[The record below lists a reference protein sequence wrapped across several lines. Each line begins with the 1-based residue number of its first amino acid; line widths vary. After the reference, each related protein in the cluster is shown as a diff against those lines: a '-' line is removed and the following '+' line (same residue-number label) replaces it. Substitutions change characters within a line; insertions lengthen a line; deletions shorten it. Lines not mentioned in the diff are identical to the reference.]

1 LRNVRRYLF
10 VIVSLIASIAQ
21 ADPQSVESAPN
32 FEWTKDS
39 GATQAQ
45 CLQQLANTS
54 VGKQVLT
61 EILYTTDNIQK
72 QQELS
77 AIDSKLTAQQKE
89 VLKEYIAKNLDCRSI
104 AFERQLTEK
113 GVITRQKFYEE
124 MDAVFDQL
132 LEGEITIGQANKLKA
147 KAVEQFQKNNY
158 SPEKQKNNPILIN
171 AG

>member
-1 LRNVRRYLF
+1 
-10 VIVSLIASIAQ
+10 LIASIAQ

-104 AFERQLTEK
+104 AFERLSAES
-113 GVITRQKFYEE
+113 VISARRKYYER
-124 MDAVFDQL
+124 MDEIFEQL
-132 LEGEITIGQANKLKA
+132 LNDKITIGQANKAKS
-147 KAVEQFQKNNY
+147 KAVEEFITDLADTLNESK
-158 SPEKQKNNPILIN
+158 STEIK